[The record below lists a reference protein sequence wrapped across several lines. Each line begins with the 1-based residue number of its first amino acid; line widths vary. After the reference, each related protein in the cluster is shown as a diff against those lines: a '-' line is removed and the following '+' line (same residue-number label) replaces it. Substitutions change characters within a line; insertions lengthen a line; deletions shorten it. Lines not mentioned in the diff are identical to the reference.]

1 LRALGARSRS
11 DDAMPKDSLLKALAA
26 NSSALDME
34 LIEKAYDFSAAA
46 HAGQKRKSGDDFIW
60 HAVEV
65 VRILVDLN
73 LYDSV
78 TIASALIHDVCEDTG
93 VSLIFVVK
101 EFGEEVASLVD
112 GLTKIDRMDGYNFRS
127 VQEEQVENYRK
138 LILSMARDIR
148 VILIKFADRLHNMR
162 TLFAL
167 PEEKKR
173 RIARETLDVYAPLAH
188 RFGIALI
195 RWELEDLA
203 FKYLEPEKYKKL
215 AKQVS
220 LKRGEREKSVEQFK
234 QPLQK
239 AIDEAGIKAEVTGR
253 PKHLYSIHNKMERRS
268 KSFEEIYDLL
278 GLRVLTESLAD
289 CYHVLGIVHSTWTP
303 LHVRFKDYIATPK
316 SNMYQSLHTTVYGA
330 KGQMI
335 EVQIRTR
342 EMHRTAEYGIAAHW
356 RFKEGKKIE
365 EDMDRR
371 MTWLREVL
379 EWQNEAKD
387 PKEFMEFL
395 KIDLFHDEV
404 FVFTPKGRLV
414 KLPAGS
420 TPVDFAFTVHTEVGL
435 HCAGGKIDGRIAP
448 LNTRLRSGQTV
459 EIITNSNTRPS
470 KDWLKFVRSAKARS
484 KVRFWIRQQEFEES
498 VKLGREILER
508 ELKRRRKGRVEDS
521 RLVEAAGKLNVT
533 GPVEKLYEALGLGH
547 ISVGQVLHQLFPEPE
562 EKPEQ
567 GSPFDRI
574 IDRIKKSDSGIKLQG
589 IGNLMVT
596 YAGCCQPVPGDKVEG
611 YVTRGRGITI
621 HRADCSNLLRMNADP
636 ARRVAIDWS
645 SDTRENFIVRLL
657 VAGSDRKGILAD
669 MTGAITETGTNIR
682 GASTRSGEFDFT
694 AYFIVEVKDLRQLNR
709 IISALKKIPGVEKV
723 QRKESFSQEA
733 LHQAG

>member
-1 LRALGARSRS
+1 
-11 DDAMPKDSLLKALAA
+11 MPKDSLLKALAA

-34 LIEKAYDFSAAA
+34 LIEKAYEFSAAA

-112 GLTKIDRMDGYNFRS
+112 GLTKIGRMDGYNFRS

-330 KGQMI
+330 EGQMI

-371 MTWLREVL
+371 MTWLRE
-379 EWQNEAKD
+379 
-387 PKEFMEFL
+387 
-395 KIDLFHDEV
+395 
-404 FVFTPKGRLV
+404 
-414 KLPAGS
+414 
-420 TPVDFAFTVHTEVGL
+420 
-435 HCAGGKIDGRIAP
+435 
-448 LNTRLRSGQTV
+448 
-459 EIITNSNTRPS
+459 
-470 KDWLKFVRSAKARS
+470 
-484 KVRFWIRQQEFEES
+484 
-498 VKLGREILER
+498 
-508 ELKRRRKGRVEDS
+508 
-521 RLVEAAGKLNVT
+521 
-533 GPVEKLYEALGLGH
+533 
-547 ISVGQVLHQLFPEPE
+547 
-562 EKPEQ
+562 
-567 GSPFDRI
+567 
-574 IDRIKKSDSGIKLQG
+574 
-589 IGNLMVT
+589 
-596 YAGCCQPVPGDKVEG
+596 
-611 YVTRGRGITI
+611 
-621 HRADCSNLLRMNADP
+621 
-636 ARRVAIDWS
+636 
-645 SDTRENFIVRLL
+645 
-657 VAGSDRKGILAD
+657 
-669 MTGAITETGTNIR
+669 
-682 GASTRSGEFDFT
+682 
-694 AYFIVEVKDLRQLNR
+694 
-709 IISALKKIPGVEKV
+709 
-723 QRKESFSQEA
+723 
-733 LHQAG
+733 